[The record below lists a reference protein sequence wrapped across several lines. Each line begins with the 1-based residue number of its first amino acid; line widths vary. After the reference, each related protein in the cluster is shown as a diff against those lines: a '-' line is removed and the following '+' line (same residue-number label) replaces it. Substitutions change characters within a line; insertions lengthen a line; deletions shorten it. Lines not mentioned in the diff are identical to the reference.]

1 MDTAELNNA
10 LKGRMDEMVAMLF
23 PNAKV
28 RGNIAHLG
36 SINGEAGDSFH
47 IYVSGTRVGCFI
59 DRANESD
66 KGGTP
71 LYLWSKA
78 KNITFFQAVKEAKE
92 WLGVKDEYS
101 SVKKYK
107 PKTYQ
112 APEVKGKDIQLVTTN
127 TKAEEY
133 LIVQRKLNPEVVA
146 INKIAD
152 AYQGEVIVFPYF
164 DNCKDKAVHLKFLG
178 IDRDENGKKKMWS
191 SDGTK
196 RCLFSKCTVSDDER
210 HLVITEGEIDA
221 MSYQTVGISAVSVPN
236 GVSDQEWIELDWEWL
251 ERFEKIYISTDM
263 DGAGREAAE
272 KLAKRLGLHRTYV
285 VTLPHKDAN
294 DCLKAGLTKEDFLN
308 ALETSK
314 QIDLEEIKS
323 ASAFTDGVWD
333 LYDAKNASQGYSTPW
348 EDLPLR
354 IRPGEF
360 TVLSGYSGHGKTQLL
375 NHLIIHLISN
385 GARIF
390 DASLEIKPAKTLQM
404 MTKSALAKKQPDNK
418 EELIKCI
425 DWLSNSLWFYDH
437 VGVANRER
445 ILDAMSYARKRFGVE
460 VFIIDSLFKCGI
472 AGEDF
477 TGQRTFM
484 DQLTTFCND
493 TGAHVILVAHS
504 RKSENEDRVPTKTD
518 ISGSQDINNAAFNV
532 LVVWRNKL
540 KQRKWDEAKQ
550 RGDVMKQTEIEGWY
564 DGRIR
569 IDKQRFG
576 EGEDKDVPL
585 FFDRTSWQFW
595 PKQYERHTYFNA
607 KGV

>member
-1 MDTAELNNA
+1 
-10 LKGRMDEMVAMLF
+10 
-23 PNAKV
+23 
-28 RGNIAHLG
+28 
-36 SINGEAGDSFH
+36 
-47 IYVSGTRVGCFI
+47 
-59 DRANESD
+59 
-66 KGGTP
+66 
-71 LYLWSKA
+71 
-78 KNITFFQAVKEAKE
+78 
-92 WLGVKDEYS
+92 
-101 SVKKYK
+101 
-107 PKTYQ
+107 
-112 APEVKGKDIQLVTTN
+112 
-127 TKAEEY
+127 
-133 LIVQRKLNPEVVA
+133 
-146 INKIAD
+146 
-152 AYQGEVIVFPYF
+152 
-164 DNCKDKAVHLKFLG
+164 
-178 IDRDENGKKKMWS
+178 
-191 SDGTK
+191 
-196 RCLFSKCTVSDDER
+196 
-210 HLVITEGEIDA
+210 
-221 MSYQTVGISAVSVPN
+221 
-236 GVSDQEWIELDWEWL
+236 
-251 ERFEKIYISTDM
+251 M

-294 DCLKAGLTKEDFLN
+294 DCLKAGFTQEDFLKALN
-308 ALETSK
+308 ASK
-314 QIDLEEIKS
+314 QIDLEEIKC
-323 ASAFTDGVWD
+323 ANAFTDGVWD

-348 EDLPLR
+348 DDLPLR

-375 NHLIIHLISN
+375 NHLVIHLISN
-385 GARIF
+385 GARVF
-390 DASLEIKPAKTLQM
+390 DASLEIKPSKTLQM

-425 DWLSNSLWFYDH
+425 DWLSSSLWFYDH
-437 VGVANRER
+437 VGVASRER
-445 ILDAMSYARKRFGVE
+445 ILDAMSYARKRFGIE
-460 VFIIDSLFKCGI
+460 IFIIDSLFKCGI

-484 DQLTTFCND
+484 DQLTSFCND

-532 LVVWRNKL
+532 IVVWRNKL

-576 EGEDKDVPL
+576 DGEDKDVPL

-595 PKQYERHTYFNA
+595 PKQYERHTYFDA